1 MRNLRLNS
9 EALVT
14 GVNSLEYLKSI
25 KYNKAMIITGGKS
38 MFTTGV
44 IDKVEEYLEKDG
56 GEVYIYSGVG
66 KNPTVSEV
74 KEGLD
79 RMNSIC
85 PDLIVAVGGG
95 SPIDAAKIITLLYEY
110 PELDIENISGVK
122 LPEER
127 YKTKFIAIPSTS
139 GTGTEVTHVSVITY
153 PEKNLK
159 IGLKAE
165 SLRPDVAI
173 LDGNIPM
180 SLPQNIAAETGMDAL
195 THAIESYI
203 NKDANDFTEV
213 LAKGAI
219 EGLIKWLPISCNDK
233 SLESREKVHNYQSMA
248 GMAFSNSGLGMV
260 HGISHAFGGRYNLAH
275 GLTNAIILPYAMR
288 YNSKDKEVKE
298 KFESLAR
305 TIGCK
310 DIIVEIENLKEKLGI
325 AKSISQ
331 IGIDEEI
338 FKKDFD
344 ILLENSMMG
353 STVVNPIKITKED
366 MKEIINAVY
375 YGNDIEE

>member
-1 MRNLRLNS
+1 MKELRLNS
-9 EALVT
+9 EALVV
-14 GVNSLEYLKSI
+14 GINSLEYLKNI
-25 KYNKAMIITGGKS
+25 KYSKAMIITGGKS
-38 MFTTGV
+38 MFATGV
-44 IDKVEEYLEKDG
+44 IDKVKEYLGKDNK
-56 GEVYIYSGVG
+56 EVYIYFGIG
-66 KNPTVSEV
+66 KNPTVSDV
-74 KEGLD
+74 KEGVAK
-79 RMNSIC
+79 MKIIS

-110 PELDIENISGVK
+110 PELDIENISGVR
-122 LPEER
+122 LPEKR
-127 YKTKFIAIPSTS
+127 HKTKLIAIPSTS

-165 SLRPDVAI
+165 SLRPDIAI

-180 SLPQNIAAETGMDAL
+180 SLPRNIASETGMDAL

-203 NKDANDFTEV
+203 NKTSNDFTEV

-233 SLESREKVHNYQSMA
+233 TLESREKVHNYQSMA

-288 YNSKDKEVKE
+288 YNSKDKEVFE
-298 KFESLAR
+298 KFKDLSKA
-305 TIGCK
+305 IGCK

-325 AKSISQ
+325 AKSISEV
-331 IGIDEEI
+331 GIKEEI

-353 STVVNPIKITKED
+353 STVVNPIKVTKED
-366 MKEIINAVY
+366 MKKMINAVY
-375 YGNDIEE
+375 YGIDIEE

>member
-79 RMNSIC
+79 RMNAIC

>member
-79 RMNSIC
+79 RMNAIC

-310 DIIVEIENLKEKLGI
+310 DIIFEIENLKEKLGI